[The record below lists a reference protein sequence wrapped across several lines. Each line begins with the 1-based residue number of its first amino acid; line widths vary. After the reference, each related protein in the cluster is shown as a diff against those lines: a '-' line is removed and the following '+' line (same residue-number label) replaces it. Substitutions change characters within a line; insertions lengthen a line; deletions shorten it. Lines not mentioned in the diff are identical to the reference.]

1 MFNVIVHA
9 LWVAPVLF
17 FGTQIDTRLV
27 AMRFFRDLSRSKARR
42 RLHGNNYALVPMIL
56 GIEDP
61 IELKE
66 KTETDIE
73 MEDALTLTSEELAS
87 YTGKEGS
94 PLYLAIDGRVYDV
107 SAGTKFYGEG
117 GSYHKFVGKDA
128 TYAFATGCLQEE
140 CLVSTKENLT
150 EKEKKEIQR
159 WIELYDTHD
168 KYKFVGHIVA
178 DPVAEILER
187 EENNEKETVHELL

>member
-1 MFNVIVHA
+1 M
-9 LWVAPVLF
+9 WVGPLVFL
-17 FGTQIDTRLV
+17 GTQIDTRLA

-42 RLHGNNYALVPMIL
+42 RLHGNKYALVPML
-56 GIEDP
+56 FGIEEP
-61 IELKE
+61 ISLKD
-66 KTETDIE
+66 KTETDLEIE
-73 MEDALTLTSEELAS
+73 EAMTLTMEDLAA
-87 YTGKEGS
+87 YNGKDGS

-140 CLVSTKENLT
+140 CLISSTEGLT
-150 EKEKKEIQR
+150 EKEKREIQR
-159 WIELYDTHD
+159 WVELYDTHD

-178 DPVAEILER
+178 DPINEILER
-187 EENNEKETVHELL
+187 EEQNDNEMVHDLI